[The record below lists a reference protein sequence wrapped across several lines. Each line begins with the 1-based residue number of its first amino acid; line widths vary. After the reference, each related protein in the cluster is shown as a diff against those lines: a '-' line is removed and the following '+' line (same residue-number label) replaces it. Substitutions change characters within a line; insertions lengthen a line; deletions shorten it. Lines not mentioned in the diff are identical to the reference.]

1 MSSFTRAKKIWNPI
15 TRTRDTTI
23 LVKLDESARI
33 RNWADFVAHIG
44 AVSDAGRSRG
54 WGSARQRGAEAK
66 DVEVGVAG
74 KQLNGATRGGCWG
87 GCRG

>member
-1 MSSFTRAKKIWNPI
+1 MSSFIWAKKNWIPI
-15 TRTRDTTI
+15 SVARDTTI
-23 LVKLDESARI
+23 LVKPDETARI

-74 KQLNGATRGGCWG
+74 KQLNGCSRG
-87 GCRG
+87 